1 MNINKDQERQILDEI
16 NREESANKILNN
28 PEFKRVFIEYTA
40 QLLDS
45 LTSTQANE
53 VEKREDIYRQMK
65 SLNVVEGKFIKA
77 LQTGSLARQ
86 TLSNWQKL
94 ANNTKKIIGL

>member
-1 MNINKDQERQILDEI
+1 MNLDKKQVSQILGEI
-16 NREESANKILNN
+16 DREEEANKILNN

-45 LTSTQANE
+45 LTSTKADE
-53 VEKREDIYRQMK
+53 VERREDIYRQMK

-77 LQTGSLARQ
+77 LQTGKLARQ